1 MTDCEVL
8 PTQKVRLVDMKLAKH
23 TGGKNRPKT
32 ILHKGKR
39 KPSNPEENVNGK
51 SQQNEEKN
59 KIHMYF
65 KTEE

>member
-32 ILHKGKR
+32 ILQEGK
-39 KPSNPEENVNGK
+39 KKSSNPEENVN
-51 SQQNEEKN
+51 
-59 KIHMYF
+59 
-65 KTEE
+65 